1 MTVVSKAE
9 FSRHIG
15 VSRPAVTK
23 MIKAGRIQER
33 DDGKINLEEAVVAY
47 ESTRQIGREASKDN
61 GRKAGVNKSEGEK
74 RAPGKKTTNKPAK
87 QEQETQPAESGS
99 ISASGAT
106 NQALMQQLNRAKLA
120 EKTFQA
126 KLKEM
131 EYKKAT
137 GELLEIA
144 EVRADARKIAE
155 DIRGKLM
162 SIPQKLAQQIVNKSP
177 REAQRML
184 EESINKALTAL
195 QDSRFTKE

>member
-33 DDGKINLEEAVVAY
+33 SDGKIDLEEAVVAY
-47 ESTRQIGREASKDN
+47 ESTRQIGREVSKDN
-61 GRKAGVNKSEGEK
+61 GRKAGVNKAEGEK
-74 RAPGKKTTNKPAK
+74 RTPGKKAEAKPI
-87 QEQETQPAESGS
+87 EVTPNESGS

-137 GELLEIA
+137 GELLEIS